1 VGDECVVFVRKR
13 RSSGSYGMV
22 DLMGKMLVLEPKLIL
37 KVYVILRSICPSLDG
52 PSRIIT
58 ILWSLARS
66 A

>member
-1 VGDECVVFVRKR
+1 
-13 RSSGSYGMV
+13 MV